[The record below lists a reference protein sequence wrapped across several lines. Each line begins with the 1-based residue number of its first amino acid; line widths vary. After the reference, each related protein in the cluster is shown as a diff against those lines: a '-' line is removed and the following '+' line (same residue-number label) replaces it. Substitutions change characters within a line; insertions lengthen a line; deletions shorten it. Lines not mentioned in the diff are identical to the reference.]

1 MKNHIKKISS
11 IILLTL
17 FFVLNSCGTD
27 EYLKI
32 TSPDAE
38 FKLIEP
44 EINSVFLNFGL
55 PQNPALTIVWKDDLT
70 GSSNYVV
77 EMSLDGDF
85 TSVVSLG
92 STSNKEYTISVEE
105 LNLAI
110 RDAGVQ
116 NFRDISIFL
125 RVNSGSV
132 LSNSVLYFVTTYPTN
147 PPVITSPAGGSSYVL
162 SLSNADNTAVTVN
175 WSDIVLNSDLNIDV
189 DYTLEAALGGTNFAS
204 PVAIGTVSNLTAL
217 AVTHADLNSVA
228 LGIGLTAGVPG
239 NIDFRIKARN
249 TNESMDV
256 LVRTSST
263 LTISVT
269 PYNVIFPNL
278 YFVGDAT
285 TPGWNNNNNNTPVFR
300 NQNIPNN
307 YVYTGYFNAGAFKLL
322 EVKGQWQP
330 QWGTN
335 DNSTLAVNTGGGADP
350 GTFNVATAGYYTYS
364 FTTAGTGGSFTVTP
378 YTGSVSTTYS
388 TMGIIGAA
396 VGGWSDS
403 NEVNFTQDPNNP
415 HLWYALGVNFTSGN
429 EFLIRANDAWS
440 SVWRYNGSSQNLYG
454 TSVLA
459 SGGNNFP
466 FNGTTGSYDVWFN
479 DLDGSYILLPQ

>member
-1 MKNHIKKISS
+1 MKNHINRISS
-11 IILLTL
+11 ILLL
-17 FFVLNSCGTD
+17 SLMFVFNSCGED
-27 EYLKI
+27 DNLKI

-38 FKLIEP
+38 FKLTEP

-55 PQNPALTIVWKDDLT
+55 PQNPALTVVWKDDLT
-70 GSSNYVV
+70 GSSNYTV

-85 TSVVSLG
+85 TNVTTLG
-92 STSNKEYTISVEE
+92 STSNKEFTISVED
-105 LNLAI
+105 LNQAI
-110 RDAGVQ
+110 REAGVQ
-116 NFRDISIFL
+116 NFKDISIFL
-125 RVNSGSV
+125 RINSGGT

-147 PPVITSPAGGSSYVL
+147 PPVITGPASGSAFVL
-162 SLSNADNTAVTVN
+162 SISNSGDTALTVN
-175 WSDIVLNSDLNIDV
+175 WTDIVLNSDLDIDV
-189 DYTLEAALGGTNFAS
+189 DYTVEAALGGTNFAS
-204 PVAIGTVSNLTAL
+204 PVALGTLSNLTTL
-217 AVTHADLNSVA
+217 SVTHANLNSVA
-228 LGIGLTAGVPG
+228 LGIGLTAGTAG
-239 NIDFRIKARN
+239 NVDLRVKAMN

-256 LVRTSST
+256 LTRTSNL

-269 PYNVIFPNL
+269 PYNVSFPNL
-278 YFVGDAT
+278 YLVGDAT

-307 YVYTGYFNAGAFKLL
+307 YVYTGYFNSGAFKLL
-322 EVKGQWQP
+322 ETRGQWQP

-335 DNSTLAVNTGGGADP
+335 DGSTLAVNPGGGSDP

-364 FTTAGTGGSFTVTP
+364 FTTTGQGGSFTVTP
-378 YTGSVSTTYS
+378 YTGSTSTTYS

-396 VGGWSDS
+396 IGGWGDAD
-403 NEVNFTQDPNNP
+403 EINFTQDANNP

-454 TSVLA
+454 NSVLA

-466 FNGTTGSYDVWFN
+466 FNGASGSYDVWFN

>member
-1 MKNHIKKISS
+1 MKNHIKKINS
-11 IILLTL
+11 ILLLTL

-55 PQNPALTIVWKDDLT
+55 PNNPALTIVWKDDLT
-70 GSSNYVV
+70 GSSNYIV

-85 TSVVSLG
+85 TSVISLG
-92 STSNKEYTISVEE
+92 STGNKEYTISVDE
-105 LNLAI
+105 LNQAI

-147 PPVITSPAGGSSYVL
+147 PPVFTSPAGGSAYAL
-162 SLSNADNTAVTVN
+162 SLSNADDTALTLN

-189 DYTLEAALGGTNFAS
+189 DYTVEAALAGTSFAA
-204 PVAIGTVSNLTAL
+204 PVAIGSVSNGTTL
-217 AVTHADLNSVA
+217 AVTHADLNAVA
-228 LGIGLTAGVPG
+228 LGIGLAPGVAGNV
-239 NIDFRIKARN
+239 DLRIKASN

-269 PYNVIFPNL
+269 PYNVAFPNL

-300 NQNIPNN
+300 NQNTPNN
-307 YVYTGYFNAGAFKLL
+307 YIYTGYFNAGAFKLL

-335 DNSTLAVNTGGGADP
+335 DNSTLAVNPGGGSDP
-350 GTFNVATAGYYTYS
+350 GTFNVPTAGYYTYS
-364 FTTAGTGGSFTVTP
+364 FTTVGQGGSFTVTP
-378 YTGSVSTTYS
+378 YTGSISTTYS

-396 VGGWSDS
+396 TANGWGSDT
-403 NEVNFTQDPNNP
+403 NMTQDPNNP
-415 HLWYALGVNFTSGN
+415 HLWYITNVVLTAN
-429 EFLIRANDAWS
+429 EMKFRANADWS
-440 SVWRYNGSSQNLYG
+440 TNWGSSGSTQPYG
-454 TSVLA
+454 TGQFNSPSNISVQTA
-459 SGGNNFP
+459 
-466 FNGTTGSYDVWFN
+466 GTYDIWFN
-479 DLDGSYILLPQ
+479 DLDGSYIFLLQ